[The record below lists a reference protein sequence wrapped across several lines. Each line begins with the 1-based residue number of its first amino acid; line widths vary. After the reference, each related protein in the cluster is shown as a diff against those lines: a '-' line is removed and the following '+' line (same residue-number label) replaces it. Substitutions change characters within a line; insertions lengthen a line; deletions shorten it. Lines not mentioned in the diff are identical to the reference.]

1 MRWSTSS
8 RCSPPTPTSVNVGV
22 FPKCPSV
29 PTVSTVPMLILTT
42 TDLMELDGAMRDD
55 LVTLTNVKNE
65 FTLDVHIHLRQVAT
79 FQTRITELIQP
90 LRTLDTELRSKA
102 AFPHLARLHQL
113 PFAYA
118 ATVVEVVRRKEFA
131 SFVVDWTTR
140 LADTLVKFTSVEKA
154 RRMAIRNDTLSQ
166 LPWTVAAIEDTM
178 SPSIDVVVNVGVDAL
193 AKVNLGRSDIDSESL
208 ECGDGDRLTWID
220 LLAWVES
227 LKGAESLAIDG
238 SDPIAFLQTNLEA
251 MISKIDLAGDELDR
265 MIERSGGCRFAF
277 VWLWLMLTRPVFMA
291 QDGRVS
297 DQALAAERDA
307 ALAQVREVEE
317 QYERRT
323 QTLQTRQAELQDEV
337 YRLRNDLSEEVD
349 ARQALSAQLEERAKE
364 QRDHDDLVAALQAD
378 MQQEKDRATDL
389 GTRLQEA
396 LIDVDGLRHSE
407 AGLRE
412 QIESLQEERSRHLE
426 EITEAQTR
434 SETFESQLARVRA
447 ELESTTE
454 QLAKAH
460 QESRHSSAEAERL
473 RRDHLAEAD
482 GDRAVLDQQIFT
494 LTKQLDEANGKMTS
508 ARNTAIREANGLKA
522 ELSLTQVQLRDAR
535 RKEAALADELAM
547 ARDAAAASS
556 QKEQDADVARDAV
569 VLAGRYHD
577 LCASLLKTINTSST
591 ISGASRS
598 KSPVSGS
605 QHESILARS
614 LASASAFDLD
624 EFKEAVARAINAA
637 RKFGKTAKY
646 WREQARHRI
655 SFTSFEDGDLVS
667 PPGGDVN

>member
-1 MRWSTSS
+1 
-8 RCSPPTPTSVNVGV
+8 
-22 FPKCPSV
+22 
-29 PTVSTVPMLILTT
+29 
-42 TDLMELDGAMRDD
+42 
-55 LVTLTNVKNE
+55 
-65 FTLDVHIHLRQVAT
+65 
-79 FQTRITELIQP
+79 
-90 LRTLDTELRSKA
+90 
-102 AFPHLARLHQL
+102 
-113 PFAYA
+113 
-118 ATVVEVVRRKEFA
+118 
-131 SFVVDWTTR
+131 
-140 LADTLVKFTSVEKA
+140 
-154 RRMAIRNDTLSQ
+154 
-166 LPWTVAAIEDTM
+166 
-178 SPSIDVVVNVGVDAL
+178 
-193 AKVNLGRSDIDSESL
+193 
-208 ECGDGDRLTWID
+208 
-220 LLAWVES
+220 
-227 LKGAESLAIDG
+227 
-238 SDPIAFLQTNLEA
+238 

-265 MIERSGGCRFAF
+265 MIERSGGWGIALD
-277 VWLWLMLTRPVFMA
+277 WLVLTRSVFMA

-297 DQALAAERDA
+297 DQALVAERDA
-307 ALAQVREVEE
+307 ALARVQEVEE

-460 QESRHSSAEAERL
+460 EESRHSSAEAERL

-522 ELSLTQVQLRDAR
+522 ELSLTQVQLREAR

-577 LCASLLKTINTSST
+577 VCASLLKTINTSST

-624 EFKEAVARAINAA
+624 DFKEAVARAINAA

-667 PPGGDVN
+667 ASAKGSVLR

>member
-1 MRWSTSS
+1 
-8 RCSPPTPTSVNVGV
+8 
-22 FPKCPSV
+22 
-29 PTVSTVPMLILTT
+29 
-42 TDLMELDGAMRDD
+42 
-55 LVTLTNVKNE
+55 
-65 FTLDVHIHLRQVAT
+65 
-79 FQTRITELIQP
+79 
-90 LRTLDTELRSKA
+90 
-102 AFPHLARLHQL
+102 
-113 PFAYA
+113 
-118 ATVVEVVRRKEFA
+118 
-131 SFVVDWTTR
+131 
-140 LADTLVKFTSVEKA
+140 
-154 RRMAIRNDTLSQ
+154 
-166 LPWTVAAIEDTM
+166 
-178 SPSIDVVVNVGVDAL
+178 
-193 AKVNLGRSDIDSESL
+193 
-208 ECGDGDRLTWID
+208 
-220 LLAWVES
+220 
-227 LKGAESLAIDG
+227 
-238 SDPIAFLQTNLEA
+238 
-251 MISKIDLAGDELDR
+251 
-265 MIERSGGCRFAF
+265 
-277 VWLWLMLTRPVFMA
+277 MA

-307 ALAQVREVEE
+307 SLAHAQEVEE
-317 QYERRT
+317 QYERRA

-337 YRLRNDLSEEVD
+337 YRLRNDLGEEVD

-426 EITEAQTR
+426 EINEAQTR
-434 SETFESQLARVRA
+434 SEMFESQLARVRA

-460 QESRHSSAEAERL
+460 EESRHSSAEAERL

-522 ELSLTQVQLRDAR
+522 ELSLTQVQLREAR

-577 LCASLLKTINTSST
+577 VCASLLKTINTSST
-591 ISGASRS
+591 ISGATRS

-605 QHESILARS
+605 QHESMLARS

-624 EFKEAVARAINAA
+624 DFKEAVARAINAA

-655 SFTSFEDGDLVS
+655 SFMSFEDGDLVS
-667 PPGGDVN
+667 PPGGDVS